1 MSFIYTLEGEIREI
15 DAFYQGKRFFQK
27 NITGYTSNNNEL
39 YIASQLLLH
48 PIANVV
54 NVLEIVLLEPLHV
67 KYELLDIT
75 KKWDDVSIVKRD
87 ISYALRNLNQLNII
101 YIDLKSDNIGNS
113 HTDKQWKLFDFDCS
127 GVTMDN
133 QNKWFKYPP
142 EYYNYK
148 YIISL
153 FENREVFFQ
162 KNKKKIKIVI
172 KEKIK
177 HLSERN
183 DLAKLDALVFWI
195 EFDDFYNS

>member
-1 MSFIYTLEGEIREI
+1 
-15 DAFYQGKRFFQK
+15 
-27 NITGYTSNNNEL
+27 
-39 YIASQLLLH
+39 
-48 PIANVV
+48 
-54 NVLEIVLLEPLHV
+54 
-67 KYELLDIT
+67 
-75 KKWDDVSIVKRD
+75 
-87 ISYALRNLNQLNII
+87 
-101 YIDLKSDNIGNS
+101 
-113 HTDKQWKLFDFDCS
+113 
-127 GVTMDN
+127 MDN

-148 YIISL
+148 NIISL
-153 FENREVFFQ
+153 VENREVFFQ